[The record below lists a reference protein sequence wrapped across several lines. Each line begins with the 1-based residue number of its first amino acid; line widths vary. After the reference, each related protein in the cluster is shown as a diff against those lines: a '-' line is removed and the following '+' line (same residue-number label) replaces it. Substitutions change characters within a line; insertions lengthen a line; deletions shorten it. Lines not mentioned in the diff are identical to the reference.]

1 MTSAGGETVSVQRH
15 RAQHCEGFPHK
26 AATFREFVGHL
37 ASLRAE
43 ELHGLNLHFMPQA
56 FFCGFVIPHTAAA
69 AASAASGG
77 TDEPLLLAQGTLSR
91 FHHVLRLSSP
101 TYEVEASAVLAA
113 LGIAPSV
120 TRELLMLRDA
130 HQTGATAQ
138 VRELYTRATARAAR
152 AVYDIDYR
160 TFQLPEPA
168 WLEEVRGGDIDG
180 AATHNK
186 QVDTR
191 TRAGIS
197 TFLIKSAILK
207 PSSRSSSAGAENGRE
222 LGGWR
227 WGRSAKAKSKH

>member
-1 MTSAGGETVSVQRH
+1 MTSASGTNMSVQSH

-26 AATFREFVGHL
+26 AATFREFVRHL

-43 ELHGLNLHFMPQA
+43 ELHSLNLHFMPQS
-56 FFCGFVIPHTAAA
+56 FFCGLVMPHTAAA
-69 AASAASGG
+69 AASAARSGG

-101 TYEVEASAVLAA
+101 TYEAEASAVLAA

-168 WLEEVRGGDIDG
+168 WMEEVRRG
-180 AATHNK
+180 
-186 QVDTR
+186 
-191 TRAGIS
+191 
-197 TFLIKSAILK
+197 
-207 PSSRSSSAGAENGRE
+207 
-222 LGGWR
+222 
-227 WGRSAKAKSKH
+227 

>member
-1 MTSAGGETVSVQRH
+1 MTSASGTHMSVQSH

-26 AATFREFVGHL
+26 AATFREFVRHL

-43 ELHGLNLHFMPQA
+43 ELHSLNLHFMPQS
-56 FFCGFVIPHTAAA
+56 FFCGLVMPHTAAA
-69 AASAASGG
+69 AASAARSGG

-101 TYEVEASAVLAA
+101 NYEAEASAVLAA

-168 WLEEVRGGDIDG
+168 WMEEVRGGDIDG
-180 AATHNK
+180 AASTHNE

-191 TRAGIS
+191 
-197 TFLIKSAILK
+197 KSAGK
-207 PSSRSSSAGAENGRE
+207 MARPERTKAPRSRRQLSAAK
-222 LGGWR
+222 GGNK
-227 WGRSAKAKSKH
+227 G